1 MPLYAYECE
10 SCGVRFDVRQSF
22 NDASLTVC
30 PECEGKVH
38 RIIQPVG
45 VVFKGSGFYVTDSKG
60 KQSIA
65 TSGTRKDEADSSDSS
80 DRSDKTE
87 KADTKSESTK
97 SESTSTAASTTSST
111 S

>member
-10 SCGVRFDVRQSF
+10 NCGVRFDRRQSF
-22 NDASLTVC
+22 NDAPLTIC

-38 RIIQPVG
+38 RVIQPVG

-65 TSGTRKDEADSSDSS
+65 TSGTRKDDSGSADSS
-80 DRSDKTE
+80 
-87 KADTKSESTK
+87 TKSEKSESKSDSTK